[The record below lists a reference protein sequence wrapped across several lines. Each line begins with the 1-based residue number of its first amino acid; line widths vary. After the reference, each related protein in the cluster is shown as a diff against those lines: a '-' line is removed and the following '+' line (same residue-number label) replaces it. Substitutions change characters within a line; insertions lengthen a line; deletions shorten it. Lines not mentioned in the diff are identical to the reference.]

1 MENKLLNIIMLI
13 SFLALLLPKIVKLNN
28 FFLYSFSNSMNFD
41 SRELTKEKELS
52 SRKGIAFYDLFYLIL
67 PS

>member
-1 MENKLLNIIMLI
+1 MLI
-13 SFLALLLPKIVKLNN
+13 SFLALLLLKIVKLNN

>member
-1 MENKLLNIIMLI
+1 MLI
-13 SFLALLLPKIVKLNN
+13 SFLALLLLKIVKLNN

-52 SRKGIAFYDLFYLIL
+52 RRKGIAFYDLFFLIL

>member
-1 MENKLLNIIMLI
+1 MLI
-13 SFLALLLPKIVKLNN
+13 SFLALLLLKIVKLNN

-52 SRKGIAFYDLFYLIL
+52 RRKGIAFYDLFYLIL